1 MQQQNDLSILEKLNH
16 NYVKSVQD
24 KDAAWFEANLSGDF
38 MNTTSDGS
46 LADRKSFLAQIA
58 KGTGVSKIA
67 EEDVLIRIV
76 GDTAIIHAATAFTTD
91 SGTNGRGRYTDIWQ
105 KQNGRW
111 LCIAA
116 HVSRRADT

>member
-1 MQQQNDLSILEKLNH
+1 MQSSDQEILSRLNSE
-16 NYVKSVQD
+16 YVRSVQD
-24 KDAAWFEANLSGDF
+24 QDVAWFDANLSLDF
-38 MNTTSDGS
+38 MNTASDGS
-46 LADRKSFLAQIA
+46 LADRNAFLAQIA

-67 EEDVLIRIV
+67 EEDVLIRIL

-91 SGTNGRGRYTDIWQ
+91 AGASGRGRYTDIWQ

-116 HVSRRADT
+116 HVSRRATA